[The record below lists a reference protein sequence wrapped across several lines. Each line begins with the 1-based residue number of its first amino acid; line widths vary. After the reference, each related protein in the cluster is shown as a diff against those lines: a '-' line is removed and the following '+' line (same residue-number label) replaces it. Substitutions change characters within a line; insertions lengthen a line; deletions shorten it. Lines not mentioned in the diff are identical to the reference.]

1 MNLRNTISKILSENV
16 ADKFMKM
23 IDEVGLVKASQYI
36 GFYELKK
43 HLGNSPEFQEK
54 IIEAISDYVIEK
66 HDSWLSLNDSEESFL
81 YNQISETEEEQIEYL
96 TDEGVVVVCY
106 KFISDSAGWDHLEE
120 YDIPYVML
128 SESILEHILKMII
141 DNKI

>member
-1 MNLRNTISKILSENV
+1 MNLRNTISKILNENV
-16 ADKFMKM
+16 AAKFMKM

-54 IIEAISDYVIEK
+54 IIDTISDYAKE
-66 HDSWLSLNDSEESFL
+66 HDNWLSLNDAEESFL
-81 YNQISETEEEQIEYL
+81 YQKLSDGVDEQIEYL

-128 SESILEHILKMII
+128 SESTLEHILKLII

>member
-1 MNLRNTISKILSENV
+1 MSIKQTIRKVLNENV
-16 ADKFMKM
+16 AAKFMKM

-54 IIEAISDYVIEK
+54 IIDAISDYAKE
-66 HDSWLSLNDSEESFL
+66 HDNWLSLNDAEESFL
-81 YNQISETEEEQIEYL
+81 YQKLSDGVDEQIEYL

-128 SESILEHILKMII
+128 SESTLEHILKLII